1 MLILIFILTG
11 CANEDVTNN
20 TTNKVSSKSN
30 NVTTNTVKEEEKV
43 SVDYEEAA
51 KEQMKL
57 PEAGETIAV
66 IHVKDFGDIKV
77 KFFEEVA
84 PKAVE
89 NFVTHAKN
97 GYYNGVTFHRVINE
111 FMIQGGDP
119 EGTGMGGE
127 SIWGEEFEEEL
138 SEELVPYRG
147 SLCMASRGLQ
157 NSPSLGSQ
165 FFITQA
171 NYSEEMMNYMQSY
184 GYPTALLEQYE
195 KYGGYLSL
203 YQQYTVFGQV
213 YEGMDIVDRI
223 ATVETDDSDKPVED
237 VIIESIDIKVAE
249 QEVKYMKIIL
259 KQDIKGV
266 GKKDQIINVADRI
279 CKELFIS

>member
-1 MLILIFILTG
+1 MFVLLFVLTG
-11 CANEDVTNN
+11 CGEKKAN
-20 TTNKVSSKSN
+20 NKVENKTINTSKNS
-30 NVTTNTVKEEEKV
+30 VKEESKV
-43 SVDYEEAA
+43 SVNYAEAA
-51 KEQMKL
+51 KKQMAE
-57 PEAGETIAV
+57 PNNGETIAV
-66 IHVKDFGDIKV
+66 LHIKNYGDVKV

-89 NFVTHAKN
+89 NFVTHAKE

-127 SIWGEEFEEEL
+127 SIWGTDFEEEL
-138 SEELVPYRG
+138 SPELVPYRG

-171 NYSEEMMNYMQSY
+171 KYNEQMASYMQAG
-184 GYPTALLEQYE
+184 GYPADLLEQY
-195 KYGGYLSL
+195 KTYGGYLSL

-213 YEGMDIVDRI
+213 YEGMEIVDKI
-223 ATVETDDSDKPVED
+223 ASVETDESDKPVENV
-237 VIIESIDIKVAE
+237 VIDSIDVME
-249 QEVKYMKIIL
+249 
-259 KQDIKGV
+259 
-266 GKKDQIINVADRI
+266 
-279 CKELFIS
+279 KE